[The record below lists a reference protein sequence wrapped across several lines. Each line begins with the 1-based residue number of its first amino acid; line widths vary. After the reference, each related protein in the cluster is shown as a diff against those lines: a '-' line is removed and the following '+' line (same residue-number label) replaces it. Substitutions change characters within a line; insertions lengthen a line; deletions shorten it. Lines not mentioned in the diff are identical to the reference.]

1 MPALIPSQLDHFA
14 SEGYVVVKGILDPV
28 TTLDPVIDEY
38 ATVLDS
44 LADALYAQGEI
55 TSRYEE
61 LEFGDRY
68 IQICVETGRIHSQFF
83 DFSLPFQNVQP
94 DTPFWAGPAVFRAF
108 TDPNLLDVV
117 ESLIGPEIYSNPVQH
132 VRIKPP
138 ERHLPKNQFGNAILG
153 ATQWHQDHGV
163 VTEEADDTQMLTVW
177 FSLQDTPIEKGPLMV
192 APGSHK
198 SGLLP
203 HCSNYMDNAPQFAG
217 ATQVPEKLFAADR
230 AIPLPVERG
239 DVICV
244 HKQTVHGSYPNVSD
258 EVRWSFDLRYN
269 PTDQPTGRIAFPGF
283 VARSRRDPDSELRDP
298 AEWHRLWLE
307 ARTKMATIN
316 QDGQIDV
323 PFRREQMEMA
333 HPLCA

>member
-1 MPALIPSQLDHFA
+1 MLKPAASTASSSTSHCPFKTSSPTPPS
-14 SEGYVVVKGILDPV
+14 GP
-28 TTLDPVIDEY
+28 
-38 ATVLDS
+38 
-44 LADALYAQGEI
+44 
-55 TSRYEE
+55 
-61 LEFGDRY
+61 
-68 IQICVETGRIHSQFF
+68 
-83 DFSLPFQNVQP
+83 
-94 DTPFWAGPAVFRAF
+94 GPAVFRAF

-138 ERHLPKNQFGNAILG
+138 EHYLPKNQFGNAILG

-163 VTEEADDTQMLTVW
+163 VTEEADDTQMLTIW

-198 SGLLP
+198 SGTAAALLQLHGTTHHNSP
-203 HCSNYMDNAPQFAG
+203 ARPKCPKSSSPPIGPSPCRSSAATSSASTSRPSTGPIPTSATRSAG
-217 ATQVPEKLFAADR
+217 ALTCAT
-230 AIPLPVERG
+230 IPL
-239 DVICV
+239 
-244 HKQTVHGSYPNVSD
+244 TS
-258 EVRWSFDLRYN
+258 
-269 PTDQPTGRIAFPGF
+269 PTGRIAFPGF

-307 ARTKMATIN
+307 ARAKMATIN